1 MCLYLS
7 GTRGTFP
14 PPPTY
19 PTPPYFCAVIV
30 AMGTLAGGSQV
41 REIEEHLL
49 HNDDVTKFESYM

>member
-1 MCLYLS
+1 MGLQVCLYLS

-30 AMGTLAGGSQV
+30 AMGTLAGRIQV
-41 REIEEHLL
+41 REIE
-49 HNDDVTKFESYM
+49 TKIGAFTS